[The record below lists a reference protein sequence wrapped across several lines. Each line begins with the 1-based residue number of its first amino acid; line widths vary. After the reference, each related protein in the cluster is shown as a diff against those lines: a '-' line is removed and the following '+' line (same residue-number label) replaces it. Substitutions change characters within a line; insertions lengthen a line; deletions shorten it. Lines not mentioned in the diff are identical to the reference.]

1 MKCSRFIKWIWM
13 FVVIFLI
20 GLFGI
25 ICMVVWVL
33 LVRWFND
40 IFCFISLMWIC
51 WCCVFCIYWF
61 DFLMFVRVLLVVS
74 WLLFILVLNFFIL
87 VLNILFG
94 SVLKMMLVWMFFF
107 ILVSDFFWK
116 FVIIFSVLLI
126 IEVRGV
132 FCLV

>member
-40 IFCFISLMWIC
+40 IFCFLSLMWIC